1 MDVGDDAAAGDRR
14 LDQHVQLLVPPG
26 QGATGSPQETQ
37 DNSAEVPGHK
47 RRFAAPWHLM
57 ASWRWRGE
65 IRRVFRSFAALPA
78 SSRIWGFARIY
89 PHIFFKDFTALEVRI
104 SAHLCRQVLEDGGG
118 VDGGGAAHP
127 AHRLHLE
134 RKERKRGVKERGRGE
149 ERPFSCRPPP
159 SSGRCT
165 GTPPSPSGDGAPW
178 TEKDKRN
185 I

>member
-1 MDVGDDAAAGDRR
+1 
-14 LDQHVQLLVPPG
+14 
-26 QGATGSPQETQ
+26 
-37 DNSAEVPGHK
+37 
-47 RRFAAPWHLM
+47 M

-89 PHIFFKDFTALEVRI
+89 PHIFLKDLTALEVRI

-134 RKERKRGVKERGRGE
+134 RGDESRCDERRGE
-149 ERPFSCRPPP
+149 KTFFL
-159 SSGRCT
+159 
-165 GTPPSPSGDGAPW
+165 SPSTIFLPVY
-178 TEKDKRN
+178 RN
-185 I
+185 TAISLR